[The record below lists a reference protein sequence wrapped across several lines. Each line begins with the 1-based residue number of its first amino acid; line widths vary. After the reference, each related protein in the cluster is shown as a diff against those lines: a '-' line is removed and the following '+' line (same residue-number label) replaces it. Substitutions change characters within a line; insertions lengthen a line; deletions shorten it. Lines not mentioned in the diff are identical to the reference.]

1 MGTER
6 KKAIQKP
13 GMVEPQILTIRGQK
27 VILDSDLA
35 RLYAVPTSRFNEAVK
50 RNRNRFP
57 PDFMFQLTYQEV
69 RSLISQNAISN
80 SRGGRRTLP
89 YAFTEHGAVMAAN
102 ILKSDHAVQMSVL
115 VVRAFVR
122 IRRMLASRE
131 ELSASLVELE
141 KRLTERLDDQ
151 EYAIFQILDRI
162 MRLIDPPAVPEP
174 PRKKVGF
181 QLRER
186 RTTYGKR

>member
-13 GMVEPQILTIRGQK
+13 GMVEPQILTIRNQK

-69 RSLISQNAISN
+69 RCLTSQIAMSN
-80 SRGGRRTLP
+80 TRGGRRTLP

-102 ILKSDHAVQMSVL
+102 ILKSDYAVQMSVL

-122 IRRMLASRE
+122 IRRMLASRK
-131 ELSASLVELE
+131 ELSASLAELE
-141 KRLTERLDDQ
+141 KRLTERLDRQ

-174 PRKKVGF
+174 TRKKVGF
-181 QLRER
+181 QLRENR
-186 RTTYGKR
+186 ATYRKR